1 MSSLRGLHKD
11 TFLGFS
17 SFMIYLQNTKEIL
30 KGFYV
35 NIQKNLRSISK
46 RLTELEKFTFKLIV
60 DLIICFSPKFRLPG
74 NAGIGRLM

>member
-1 MSSLRGLHKD
+1 
-11 TFLGFS
+11 
-17 SFMIYLQNTKEIL
+17 MIYLQNTKEIL

-46 RLTELEKFTFKLIV
+46 RLTELEKFTLKLII
-60 DLIICFSPKFRLPG
+60 DLICFSHKFRLPG